1 MAKGRPLPSA
11 PALDKL
17 IMKPNIL
24 PSSASPSPVSGDTEL
39 RGMDRLAR
47 KLILNL
53 LAKIQAGELTIVERG
68 QTHPFGTPLQ
78 LASPTP
84 MPLATQPLRCEVVVH
99 HPNFWRDV
107 LLGGSVGAG
116 ESYIRG
122 DWSCSD
128 LTVLIRILLRN
139 RPVLDKM
146 DTRLSRIKA
155 PLQRLGH
162 LLRRNTRQGS
172 RRNIEAHYDLGN
184 DLFSLFLDPTLMY
197 SSAIYPA
204 RKSTL
209 DQAAMHK
216 LDHICQTLNLQP
228 EDHVLEIGTG
238 WGGFALYAARHYGCQ
253 VTTTTI
259 SPAQH
264 AEAQARVRAAG
275 LEDQITLLL
284 KDYRDLEGQY
294 DKLVSIEMIEAIGH
308 QYLDTYLKQCER
320 LVRPGG
326 EILIQAITI
335 DDRQYAAALRE
346 VDFIKQ
352 YIFPGG
358 FLPSVT
364 ALMEHMTRATQ
375 LQVVGLEDIG
385 LHYARTLFDW
395 RTRFLARLSEV
406 RKLGYSDAFIRMW
419 TFYLQYCEGAFLEHY
434 ISTIQLRLRRP
445 AAINLDQPH

>member
-1 MAKGRPLPSA
+1 MKTSIVARTNTAPSA
-11 PALDKL
+11 PQASVAANL
-17 IMKPNIL
+17 
-24 PSSASPSPVSGDTEL
+24 SA
-39 RGMDRLAR
+39 MDRLAR
-47 KLILNL
+47 TVVLKQLT
-53 LAKIQAGELTIVERG
+53 KIQTGELTLVEQG
-68 QTHPFGTPLQ
+68 QTHQFGAPLR
-78 LASPTP
+78 LSSPAP
-84 MPLATQPLRCEVVVH
+84 MPLATQPLRCEVTVH
-99 HPNFWRDV
+99 QPHFWRDI

-116 ESYIRG
+116 EAYIRG
-122 DWSCSD
+122 DWACTN
-128 LTVLIRILLRN
+128 LTALIRILLRN

-184 DLFSLFLDPTLMY
+184 DLFRLFLDPTLMY

-204 RKSTL
+204 RESTL
-209 DQAAMHK
+209 DQAATHK

-238 WGGFALYAARHYGCQ
+238 WGGFALHAARHYGCY

-284 KDYRDLEGQY
+284 EDYRDLEGQY

-308 QYLDTYLKQCER
+308 QYLDTYLKQCEH
-320 LVRPGG
+320 LLRPGG
-326 EILIQAITI
+326 ELLIQAITI
-335 DDRQYAAALRE
+335 DDRQYEAALRE

-352 YIFPGG
+352 YIFPRG
-358 FLPSVT
+358 FLPSIT
-364 ALMEHMTRATQ
+364 ALMKHMTRATQ

-395 RTRFLARLSEV
+395 RTRFLAQLSEV

-419 TFYLQYCEGAFLEHY
+419 TFYLQYCEGAFLEQY

-445 AAINLDQPH
+445 SALNSISSTSRA

>member
-1 MAKGRPLPSA
+1 MKTSILDNTPQTSAA
-11 PALDKL
+11 PASTDTRGLDR
-17 IMKPNIL
+17 I
-24 PSSASPSPVSGDTEL
+24 
-39 RGMDRLAR
+39 AR
-47 KLILNL
+47 KLVLKML
-53 LAKIQAGELTIVERG
+53 SKLEQGELTLIENG
-68 QTHPFGTPLQ
+68 QTHQFGNAIR
-78 LASPTP
+78 LASPAP
-84 MPLATQPLRCEVVVH
+84 MPLAKQSLRCEVQVH
-99 HPNFWRDV
+99 HPLFWRDV

-128 LTVLIRILLRN
+128 LTALIRILLRN
-139 RPVLDKM
+139 RSVLDKM

-155 PLQRLGH
+155 PLQRIGH
-162 LLRRNTRQGS
+162 FLRRNTREGS

-184 DLFSLFLDPTLMY
+184 DLFRLFLDPSLMY
-197 SSAIYPA
+197 SSAIYPT
-204 RKSTL
+204 RESTL
-209 DQAAMHK
+209 DQAATNK
-216 LDHICQTLNLQP
+216 LDHICQALNLQP

-238 WGGFALYAARHYGCQ
+238 WGGFAIHAARQYGCH

-264 AEAQARVRAAG
+264 AEAQARVREAG
-275 LEDQITLLL
+275 LEDRITLLL
-284 KDYRDLEGQY
+284 EDYRDLEGQY

-308 QYLDTYLKQCER
+308 QYLDTYLQQCER

-335 DDRQYAAALRE
+335 DDRQYEAALRE

-364 ALMEHMTRATQ
+364 ALMKHMTRATQ

-395 RTRFLARLSEV
+395 RTRFLSRLSDV

-419 TFYLQYCEGAFLEHY
+419 TFYLQYCEGAFLERY
-434 ISTIQLRLRRP
+434 TSTVQLKLRRP
-445 AAINLDQPH
+445 S

>member
-1 MAKGRPLPSA
+1 MKTSILDNTLRTSAA
-11 PALDKL
+11 PASTDTRSLDR
-17 IMKPNIL
+17 I
-24 PSSASPSPVSGDTEL
+24 
-39 RGMDRLAR
+39 AR
-47 KLILNL
+47 KLVLKML
-53 LAKIQAGELTIVERG
+53 SKLEQGELTLIENG
-68 QTHPFGTPLQ
+68 QTHQFGNAIR
-78 LASPTP
+78 LASPAP
-84 MPLATQPLRCEVVVH
+84 MPLAKQPLRCEVQVH
-99 HPNFWRDV
+99 HSLFWRDV

-122 DWSCSD
+122 DWACSD
-128 LTVLIRILLRN
+128 LTALIRILLRN
-139 RPVLDKM
+139 RSVLDKM

-155 PLQRLGH
+155 PLQRIGH
-162 LLRRNTRQGS
+162 LLRRNTREGS

-184 DLFSLFLDPTLMY
+184 DLFRLFLDPSLMY
-197 SSAIYPA
+197 SSAIYPT
-204 RKSTL
+204 RESTL
-209 DQAAMHK
+209 DHAATHK
-216 LDHICQTLNLQP
+216 LDHICQALNLQP
-228 EDHVLEIGTG
+228 EDHILEIGTG
-238 WGGFALYAARHYGCQ
+238 WGGFAIHAARQYGCH

-264 AEAQARVRAAG
+264 AEAQARVREAG
-275 LEDQITLLL
+275 LEDRITLLL
-284 KDYRDLEGQY
+284 EDYRDLEGQY

-308 QYLDTYLKQCER
+308 QYLDTYLQQCER

-335 DDRQYAAALRE
+335 DDRQYEAALRE

-364 ALMEHMTRATQ
+364 ALMKHMTRATQ

-395 RTRFLARLSEV
+395 RTRFLGRLSDV

-419 TFYLQYCEGAFLEHY
+419 IFYLQYCEGAFLERY
-434 ISTIQLRLRRP
+434 TSTVQLKLRRP
-445 AAINLDQPH
+445 S

>member
-11 PALDKL
+11 SALDKL

-84 MPLATQPLRCEVVVH
+84 MPLATQPLRCEVAVH

-204 RKSTL
+204 RESTL

-238 WGGFALYAARHYGCQ
+238 WGGFAVYAARHYGCQ

-308 QYLDTYLKQCER
+308 QYLDIYLKQCER

>member
-1 MAKGRPLPSA
+1 MKTSILPSA
-11 PALDKL
+11 T
-17 IMKPNIL
+17 
-24 PSSASPSPVSGDTEL
+24 SSSSTNRASATTDL

-47 KLILNL
+47 KLVLNL
-53 LAKIQAGELTIVERG
+53 LTKIQTGELTLIEQGRIH
-68 QTHPFGTPLQ
+68 QFGTPLR
-78 LASPTP
+78 LASPAP
-84 MPLATQPLRCEVVVH
+84 MPLATQPLRCEVTVH
-99 HPNFWRDV
+99 HPNFWRDI

-122 DWSCSD
+122 DWTCSD
-128 LTVLIRILLRN
+128 LTALVRLLLRN
-139 RPVLDKM
+139 QPVLDQM

-162 LLRRNTRQGS
+162 RLRRNTRQGS

-184 DLFSLFLDPTLMY
+184 DLFRLFLDTSLMY
-197 SSAIYPA
+197 SSAIYPT
-204 RKSTL
+204 RESTL
-209 DQAAMHK
+209 DQAAVHK

-238 WGGFALYAARHYGCQ
+238 WGGFAIYAASHYGCQ

-264 AEAQARVRAAG
+264 AEAQERVRAAG

-284 KDYRDLEGQY
+284 EDYRDLEGRY

-335 DDRQYAAALRE
+335 DDRQYEAALRE

-364 ALMEHMTRATQ
+364 ALMKHMTRATQ

-434 ISTIQLRLRRP
+434 ISTVQLRLRRP
-445 AAINLDQPH
+445 AAVDFTEYESRT